1 MPSRLGEGFSAWCFI
16 GGVGLMLY
24 TLTTV
29 VQYPSQETLIEFG
42 DELVIIGTRKQLRA
56 LEGSA

>member
-1 MPSRLGEGFSAWCFI
+1 MVLII

-29 VQYPSQETLIEFG
+29 VQYLSQETLIEFG
-42 DELVIIGTRKQLRA
+42 DEPVIIGTRKQLRA